1 MEEIKESHESEKEL
15 RERAELWLESLKL
28 NRLCE
33 GKPFARDAHNDIRAL
48 IAHLDAKCGR
58 VRCIYRALML
68 LAYRMT
74 LLFLPMVILTRGFLK
89 VRLITKPASFQSAS
103 VRW

>member
-48 IAHLDAKCGR
+48 IAHLDAKCERAFEAARDAHITNYEGVEVGMFMSVCGR
-58 VRCIYRALML
+58 IVKCEWVYGNYADWN
-68 LAYRMT
+68 
-74 LLFLPMVILTRGFLK
+74 K
-89 VRLITKPASFQSAS
+89 EQS
-103 VRW
+103 